1 VEEQHGNKY
10 GDAILKDAKRGI
22 TFKGYKILAGVSLNT
37 LQVLLF
43 VLLLISFPG
52 QLSSSSSPISY
63 QSTTLT
69 PNYYGYYPLNV
80 TSGQSIFFQVTTT
93 LPATIM
99 LFNQE
104 QFLVFKNDSGGIPI
118 YFNVSDN
125 SSFETSPL
133 NTGTYYL
140 VVLNNVSDTTITVN
154 VSYALTPVSVY
165 YDRSSL
171 PAPIGI
177 ADYGVYNISGTLRAS
192 MVNYTEA
199 IGYATIYSISAF
211 NATPPEDTNRSGAS
225 LQLNA
230 VLQVNTNNDSYQFW
244 LQNVIDFITST
255 KEYSI
260 GDNIWNVTS
269 NTSYL
274 TNASIS
280 GGGAV
285 YYYKDGNFYYGYS
298 TSYNNYTF
306 PFSQIL
312 YIKFYNISRQGVT
325 ISFGYNNGT
334 GIQWYDN
341 ATINVSSVRSAYLLV
356 DGYNLT
362 NGQFYYDLE
371 LVFGGQSNGE
381 YTYFN
386 SMNASL
392 GLQIVLRNGTI
403 VTPNSL
409 YTFGSDTEE
418 SADNLMVLFQNNSA
432 WVLTGNN
439 NFYAVGNASIPKLFL
454 YSPVINK
461 NTSRYNSLVFLLILL
476 IALIALGIRKLR
488 RRSLT

>member
-1 VEEQHGNKY
+1 
-10 GDAILKDAKRGI
+10 
-22 TFKGYKILAGVSLNT
+22 
-37 LQVLLF
+37 
-43 VLLLISFPG
+43 
-52 QLSSSSSPISY
+52 
-63 QSTTLT
+63 
-69 PNYYGYYPLNV
+69 
-80 TSGQSIFFQVTTT
+80 
-93 LPATIM
+93 
-99 LFNQE
+99 
-104 QFLVFKNDSGGIPI
+104 
-118 YFNVSDN
+118 
-125 SSFETSPL
+125 
-133 NTGTYYL
+133 

-461 NTSRYNSLVFLLILL
+461 NTSGYNSLVFLLILL

>member
-1 VEEQHGNKY
+1 
-10 GDAILKDAKRGI
+10 
-22 TFKGYKILAGVSLNT
+22 
-37 LQVLLF
+37 
-43 VLLLISFPG
+43 
-52 QLSSSSSPISY
+52 
-63 QSTTLT
+63 
-69 PNYYGYYPLNV
+69 
-80 TSGQSIFFQVTTT
+80 
-93 LPATIM
+93 M

-125 SSFETSPL
+125 SSFETSQL
-133 NTGTYYL
+133 NGGTYYL

-260 GDNIWNVTS
+260 GDNIWNLTS

-274 TNASIS
+274 TNASVS

-341 ATINVSSVRSAYLLV
+341 ATI
-356 DGYNLT
+356 
-362 NGQFYYDLE
+362 
-371 LVFGGQSNGE
+371 
-381 YTYFN
+381 
-386 SMNASL
+386 
-392 GLQIVLRNGTI
+392 
-403 VTPNSL
+403 
-409 YTFGSDTEE
+409 
-418 SADNLMVLFQNNSA
+418 
-432 WVLTGNN
+432 
-439 NFYAVGNASIPKLFL
+439 
-454 YSPVINK
+454 
-461 NTSRYNSLVFLLILL
+461 
-476 IALIALGIRKLR
+476 
-488 RRSLT
+488 